1 VLRHDSHHGLLTVP
15 SPPTSEF
22 DRQLRELETEIK
34 KLEVEY
40 NLFFAGR
47 LPKLPW
53 ETRAR
58 VEALI
63 KRYDRLQ
70 IQNTAERFRF
80 QGMQSRF
87 SVFCELWERN
97 LKSREGTRPGV
108 RGRSPLE
115 APPRVSRP
123 AEPDAAPPAPAV
135 TSLRDPA
142 AENDKVRALYETL
155 REARRQAGET
165 EVPFERFQ
173 EVVRAQVA
181 KLGRDGGEVVFKVST
196 KDGRVAFTAKPAG
209 SESDES

>member
-1 VLRHDSHHGLLTVP
+1 M
-15 SPPTSEF
+15 PPPTTSEF

-53 ETRAR
+53 ETRSR
-58 VEALI
+58 VEGLV

-80 QGMQSRF
+80 QGLQSRF
-87 SVFCELWERN
+87 SAFCELWERT
-97 LKSREGTRPGV
+97 LRAREGSRPGTRRSGV
-108 RGRSPLE
+108 EPPLMAPPPERGRQPEAE
-115 APPRVSRP
+115 AP
-123 AEPDAAPPAPAV
+123 AAPPPPSV
-135 TSLRDPA
+135 MSLHDPA
-142 AENDKVRALYETL
+142 AEADKVQALYEQL
-155 REARRQAGET
+155 REARRQAGEA

-181 KLGRDGGEVVFKVST
+181 KLAKDGGDVIFKVST

-209 SESDES
+209 TEGDES

>member
-1 VLRHDSHHGLLTVP
+1 M
-15 SPPTSEF
+15 PPNHTSEF
-22 DRQLRELETEIK
+22 DRQLRELEAELK

-58 VEALI
+58 VEALV

-80 QGMQSRF
+80 QGLQSRF
-87 SVFCELWERN
+87 SAFCELWERN
-97 LKSREGTRPGV
+97 LRTREGTRPGP
-108 RGRSPLE
+108 RRAGAGEPPPP
-115 APPRVSRP
+115 PPR
-123 AEPDAAPPAPAV
+123 ANDDEPIEIAAAPSTSPPPSV

-142 AENDKVRALYETL
+142 AEGEKVRALYDQL
-155 REARRQAGET
+155 AAARRQAGEA

-173 EVVRAQVA
+173 DVVRAQVS
-181 KLGRDGGEVVFKVST
+181 KLGRDGGEVVFKVT
-196 KDGRVAFTAKPAG
+196 TRDGRVAFTAKPAG
-209 SESDES
+209 ESSDES

>member
-1 VLRHDSHHGLLTVP
+1 M
-15 SPPTSEF
+15 PPPTTSEF
-22 DRQLRELETEIK
+22 DRQLRELEAEIK

-53 ETRAR
+53 ETRSR
-58 VEALI
+58 VEALV

-80 QGMQSRF
+80 QGLQSRF
-87 SVFCELWERN
+87 SAFCDLWERS
-97 LKSREGTRPGV
+97 LKAREGARPSM
-108 RGRSPLE
+108 RGRGTEPPPPPPVRPTREPETAAES
-115 APPRVSRP
+115 PPR
-123 AEPDAAPPAPAV
+123 AV
-135 TSLRDPA
+135 VASLRDPA
-142 AENDKVRALYETL
+142 TEAEKVKALYEQL
-155 REARRQAGET
+155 REARRQSGES

-173 EVVRAQVA
+173 EVVRAQIS

-209 SESDES
+209 GESDES

>member
-1 VLRHDSHHGLLTVP
+1 MP
-15 SPPTSEF
+15 PPPTSEF
-22 DRQLRELETEIK
+22 DRQLRELDAEIK
-34 KLEVEY
+34 KLELEY

-87 SVFCELWERN
+87 SAFCELWERS

-115 APPRVSRP
+115 APPRTSRP
-123 AEPDAAPPAPAV
+123 PEPAAAVSTPAV

-142 AENDKVRALYETL
+142 SEGDKVRALYETL
-155 REARRQAGET
+155 REARRQSGES

-173 EVVRAQVA
+173 EVVRAQVS

>member
-1 VLRHDSHHGLLTVP
+1 VP
-15 SPPTSEF
+15 PPPTSEF
-22 DRQLRELETEIK
+22 DRQLRELEAEIK

-87 SVFCELWERN
+87 SAFCELWERS

-123 AEPDAAPPAPAV
+123 PAPAAPAVAPTPAV

-142 AENDKVRALYETL
+142 AESDKVRELYETL
-155 REARRQAGET
+155 REARRQAGESD
-165 EVPFERFQ
+165 VPFERFQ
-173 EVVRAQVA
+173 EVVRAQVS

>member
-1 VLRHDSHHGLLTVP
+1 VP
-15 SPPTSEF
+15 PPPTSEF
-22 DRQLRELETEIK
+22 DRQLRELDAEIK

-87 SVFCELWERN
+87 SAFCELWERS

-115 APPRVSRP
+115 APPRMSRP
-123 AEPDAAPPAPAV
+123 SEPAAAPTPAV

-142 AENDKVRALYETL
+142 SEGDKVRALYETL
-155 REARRQAGET
+155 REARRQSGES

-173 EVVRAQVA
+173 EVVRAQVS

>member
-1 VLRHDSHHGLLTVP
+1 VP
-15 SPPTSEF
+15 PPPTSEF
-22 DRQLRELETEIK
+22 DRQLRELEAEIR

-87 SVFCELWERN
+87 SAFCELWERS

-123 AEPDAAPPAPAV
+123 PEPVAAAPTAAV

-142 AENDKVRALYETL
+142 SEGDKVRALYETL
-155 REARRQAGET
+155 REARRQAGES

-173 EVVRAQVA
+173 EVVQAQVS